1 MLRTGSAFSEAV
13 ESAVRGAEQGTAA
26 ELVVVV
32 AARSGTYR
40 DIGWGAGAVA
50 AWIVLLVA
58 IFIPVIVHP
67 LALAIEL
74 PLVFAA
80 TAWIVHR
87 TPPLLRALTSE
98 RRRTDQVDRAAAQHF
113 LEEAVHGTRARTGLL
128 VYLSLLEERVALI
141 PDLALDGRI
150 PAAVWSEVRWSETG
164 DPGRPRT
171 VEDVVRGIAS
181 IGRILGER
189 IPADPGDVNEAPDAP
204 RILP

>member
-1 MLRTGSAFSEAV
+1 MMRTGSAFSEAL
-13 ESAVRGAEQGTAA
+13 ESAVREAERGTAA

-40 DIGWGAGAVA
+40 DIGLGAGAVA

-58 IFIPVIVHP
+58 IFIPAIVHP

-80 TAWIVHR
+80 AAWIVHR

-98 RRRTDQVDRAAAQHF
+98 SRRRNQVDRAAAEHF
-113 LEEAVHGTRARTGLL
+113 LEESVHGTRARTGLL
-128 VYLSLLEERVALI
+128 VYLSLLEERVALV
-141 PDLALDGRI
+141 PDLGLDGRV
-150 PAAVWSEVRWSETG
+150 PPAVWSEVRWSETG
-164 DPGRPRT
+164 DPRRPRT

-189 IPADPGDVNEAPDAP
+189 VPADPGDVNEAPDAP
-204 RILP
+204 RIVS